1 MFDLPGIFAR
11 GTSTWWA
18 AAQGAWRWLTRWER
32 ELVFFIITITIITV
46 GEGEKGRR
54 REGGKAEEGF
64 GRSKETVEGSRGAGG
79 LQPGEGGGRGGGQ
92 RGKKSGRGEGPSYPL
107 SLSF

>member
-1 MFDLPGIFAR
+1 MVDNDKVGKRTCL
-11 GTSTWWA
+11 
-18 AAQGAWRWLTRWER
+18 
-32 ELVFFIITITIITV
+32 FFIIIVIIIKV

-79 LQPGEGGGRGGGQ
+79 LQPGQGGGRGGGQ

>member
-1 MFDLPGIFAR
+1 MR

-18 AAQGAWRWLTRWER
+18 AAQGAWRWLTRWEG
-32 ELVFFIITITIITV
+32 ELVFFIIIITIIKV

-79 LQPGEGGGRGGGQ
+79 LQPGQGDGRGGGQ

-107 SLSF
+107 SLNF

>member
-1 MFDLPGIFAR
+1 MVDKVGKR
-11 GTSTWWA
+11 
-18 AAQGAWRWLTRWER
+18 TR
-32 ELVFFIITITIITV
+32 LFFIIIVIIIKV
-46 GEGEKGRR
+46 GEGEKGKR

>member
-1 MFDLPGIFAR
+1 MSFL
-11 GTSTWWA
+11 
-18 AAQGAWRWLTRWER
+18 
-32 ELVFFIITITIITV
+32 IIIIIIIIKV

-79 LQPGEGGGRGGGQ
+79 LQPGQGDGRGGGQ
-92 RGKKSGRGEGPSYPL
+92 RGKKSGRGEGPSFPL
-107 SLSF
+107 SWSFQPMIVYFELQMGTTIILQLF